1 MCSLEIRAAQIFGQ
15 TLVKSYSGGQFR
27 IGEGLYRDSV
37 LLFRNS
43 VFELSVEHLE
53 DLNESVLS
61 DVLHACPKVDVFL
74 VGWGKYQGQL
84 NLKLSKALQEAAIGV
99 DVMNC
104 GAACRTYNVLA
115 LEDRQVAAALFPL

>member
-1 MCSLEIRAAQIFGQ
+1 MEIRAAQTFGQ
-15 TLVKSYSGGQFR
+15 TLVKSYSEGQFR
-27 IGEGLYRDSV
+27 IGEELYRGTV

-43 VFELSVEHLE
+43 VFELSVEHVE
-53 DLNESVLS
+53 DLNESLLA

-104 GAACRTYNVLA
+104 GAACRTYNVLV
-115 LEDRQVAAALFPL
+115 LEGRQVAAALFPL

>member
-1 MCSLEIRAAQIFGQ
+1 MCSLEIKATQTSGQ
-15 TLVKSYSGGQFR
+15 TLVKSYSEGQFR
-27 IGEGLYRDSV
+27 IGEELYLGTV

-43 VFELSVEHLE
+43 VFELSVERLE
-53 DLNESVLS
+53 DLNENLLSGVL
-61 DVLHACPKVDVFL
+61 DACPKVDVFL
-74 VGWGKYQGQL
+74 IGWGRYQGQL
-84 NLKLSKALQEAAIGV
+84 NVRLNKALQEAAIGV